1 MKKVEKRNASF
12 ENMIQFYLDRKP
24 NQISSEESVHSVSE
38 LEVRFNTQPKDM
50 LHYKTFN
57 KDGYDAVVRQLYA
70 AGFTPLQGDVRGQQ
84 MMRIYVDGLKDVRV
98 ELAGTDV
105 IQDYCHS
112 NSLQT
117 LLENPKHG
125 KKKGITKIKITSKG
139 APKDDQGLDVPN
151 VDVHDWRFRVSY
163 KMERDYPL
171 LSPESLQEGY
181 AAKVVGD
188 WKNARKIFRYM
199 NRVRFTHPD
208 WPVFADLSIIKMSKR
223 PSYTLQ
229 ESGVLDMAPIYE
241 VELEVDNN
249 RCGVGSAYPDAKS
262 LLAVLRKSMRIVFQ
276 ALQGTSY
283 PVSYGELDKVLKE
296 YLLLV
301 HNGFTDDKLEGSQEE
316 LWNGILNKANHGSG
330 SGTSKKTVDWG
341 RYFIGPSSKT
351 LQRDQIRKESGSL
364 GIEAEGT
371 LSVLKGYT
379 ATDKADGERK
389 MLYIA
394 STGRIYLI
402 DMNLNISY
410 TGSTISEKAL
420 TYTLLDGEHIVLDR
434 NQAFMNL
441 YAAFDIYY
449 RHGSNTRA
457 LPFVRRLE
465 EADPVSHPSDS
476 FRLYLLTT
484 VCSRLSFSEG
494 LVIESPE
501 CYLKVTCKT
510 FYGTG
515 AAMDHFVAVDSIFE
529 ACERASTAIRYD
541 YETDGLILTPM
552 SSGVGGIKS
561 ADTIQFK
568 TTWQESFKWKPP
580 EFNTIDFLV
589 RTVRDRNGNEKVE
602 YSNHTGSSIPYK
614 TLTLW
619 CGFNPDRDMKK
630 IWCSYALE
638 DRLPE
643 RETEAKIYKPVRFVP
658 SADPYDPEAYL
669 CRVPVIQKTAGKWVM
684 QCGDETFDENTIV
697 EFRYDLEEPEKLW
710 RWKPIR
716 VRHDKTEQLRTS
728 QNNFGNSYDVANTN
742 WYSIHHPVSEAMLF
756 GKEAVPATQDSED
769 LVYYNLVKD
778 DRIKEKTRGLRD
790 FHNKFVKTL
799 LIRCAS
805 TALPVDVANSKF
817 GITLIDLAVGKA
829 GDLYKWTESG
839 VRFVLG
845 VDLASDNLT
854 NPMDGAC
861 RRYIDWRSKNR
872 NRPFRA
878 VFLHGDSGKNITNGA
893 AFPVESSHKIFKTLI
908 GKSKDVDAKVALDR
922 FGIASKGFWITSCQ
936 FALHYFFEN
945 KKVLNEFLRNVA
957 EQTTIGG
964 YFIGTCFDGQTVFD
978 KLKNAALPIE
988 EKYNHPK
995 TGEPTTLF
1003 RIEKKFTQ
1011 NQFEPDESSIGYRID
1026 VYQETINKVFPEYL
1040 VHFDYLVKILSMYGF
1055 DLADPST
1062 IRSAGMESN
1071 TGMFE
1076 DLYGALKNNKDPERY
1091 GKASEMTQSEKNVS
1105 FMNRYFIFQKKR
1117 AIDTT
1122 LVFNHNMAISS
1133 KQTANAIA
1141 ESLLSSDS
1149 DSEQKI
1155 SSENKVSISNVK
1167 KSDRKLEAFDI
1178 AETSSDEE
1186 EDDEPPVIQLKPSF
1200 KKSLQENDSDQ
1211 SNDLGIEIKPGEK
1224 QLSMKPNRSDSK

>member
-1 MKKVEKRNASF
+1 MKKIEKRNASF
-12 ENMIQFYLDRKP
+12 ENMIQFYLDRRP
-24 NQISSEESVHSVSE
+24 NQISSEESIHSVSE

-70 AGFTPLQGDVRGQQ
+70 AGFSPLQGDVRGQQ
-84 MMRIYVDGLKDVRV
+84 MMRIYVEGLKDVRV

-125 KKKGITKIKITSKG
+125 KKRGITKVKITSKG
-139 APKDDQGLDVPN
+139 SPKDDQGLDIPN

-199 NRVRFTHPD
+199 NRVRFAHPD

-223 PSYTLQ
+223 SSYTLQ
-229 ESGVLDMAPIYE
+229 ESGVLDLAPIYE
-241 VELEVDNN
+241 VELEVDNS
-249 RCGVGSAYPDAKS
+249 RCGIGSAYPDAKS

-276 ALQGTSY
+276 ALQGSSY

-301 HNGFTDDKLEGSQEE
+301 HNGFADDKLEGGQEE
-316 LWNGILNKANHGSG
+316 LWEGIVNKANNGSG
-330 SGTSKKTVDWG
+330 SSKKTIDWS
-341 RYFIGPSSKT
+341 RYFVGPSSRT
-351 LQRDQIRKESGSL
+351 LQQDQLRKMNGS

-457 LPFVRRLE
+457 LPFVRRVE
-465 EADPVSHPSDS
+465 EAEPVSHPSES

-510 FYGTG
+510 FYGVG

-529 ACERASTAIRYD
+529 ACQKASRAIQYD
-541 YETDGLILTPM
+541 YETDGLILTPI
-552 SSGVGGIKS
+552 SSGVGGVKS

-589 RTVRDRNGNEKVE
+589 RTVRDRNGNEKIE
-602 YSNHTGSSIPYK
+602 YSNHSGASVPYK

-619 CGFNPDRDMKK
+619 CGFNPDRDMRK

-643 RETEAKIYKPVRFVP
+643 RETEAKVYKPVRFVP
-658 SADPYDPEAYL
+658 SADPYDPEAYF

-716 VRHDKTEQLRTS
+716 VRHDKTEQLRTT

-742 WYSIHHPVSEAMLF
+742 WYSIHHPVTEAMLF
-756 GKEAVPATQDSED
+756 GKETVPITQDSDEV
-769 LVYYNLVKD
+769 VYYNRIQD

-799 LIRCAS
+799 LIR
-805 TALPVDVANSKF
+805 TAAMAVPTDVANSKF
-817 GITLIDLAVGKA
+817 GTTLIDLAVGKA
-829 GDLYKWTESG
+829 GDLYKWTEAG
-839 VRFVLG
+839 IRFVLG

-854 NPMDGAC
+854 NAMDGAC
-861 RRYIDWRSKNR
+861 RRYVEWRAKNR

-878 VFLHGDSGKNITNGA
+878 VFLHGDSGKNLTNGA
-893 AFPVESSHKIFKTLI
+893 AFPVQGSHKMLQTLI
-908 GKSKDVDAKVALDR
+908 GKSKQVDSKVVLDK
-922 FGIASKGFWITSCQ
+922 FGVASKGFWITSCQ

-945 KKVLNEFLRNVA
+945 KKTLNEFLRNVA
-957 EQTTIGG
+957 EQTAEGG

-978 KLKNAALPIE
+978 KLKGAALPIE
-988 EKYNHPK
+988 EKYDHPE

-1003 RIEKKFTQ
+1003 RIERKFSQ
-1011 NQFEPDESSIGYRID
+1011 NRFEPDESSIGYRID

-1040 VHFDYLVKILSMYGF
+1040 VHFDYLKRIMAMYGF
-1055 DLADPST
+1055 ELADPSI
-1062 IRSAGMESN
+1062 IRAAGLESP

-1076 DLYGALKNNKDPERY
+1076 DLFSVLKRIDPGRY
-1091 GKASEMTQSEKNVS
+1091 GKAVDMTQSEKNVS
-1105 FMNRYFIFQKKR
+1105 FMNRYFVFRKVR
-1117 AIDTT
+1117 VIDATM
-1122 LVFNHNMAISS
+1122 VFNHNMAIN
-1133 KQTANAIA
+1133 TANKIA
-1141 ESLLSSDS
+1141 ESLLSD
-1149 DSEQKI
+1149 
-1155 SSENKVSISNVK
+1155 
-1167 KSDRKLEAFDI
+1167 
-1178 AETSSDEE
+1178 SDEE
-1186 EDDEPPVIQLKPSF
+1186 EERPLSNENKITLSNVRNTGKKEIFDLAESSDEDEEEEEQSNENPVIQFQPGF
-1200 KKSLQENDSDQ
+1200 KKSLQMGMESRDSDR
-1211 SNDLGIEIKPGEK
+1211 SNEMDIQVNPGEK
-1224 QLSMKPNRSDSK
+1224 QLSLKPNRSNS